1 MTSPPPGVGRLTKA
15 RLLVGLRGELRRPA
29 PVGRALADLRSHA
42 AADSPWYRARL
53 AGLAGAPLAELPVLT
68 RDDLVDHF
76 DELATDP
83 ALRREALQRHVDSS
97 PPGTRLGRYWI
108 GASSGSGGRPALL
121 PFDRHEWAAK
131 LANAA
136 RAQSIVGAGGAGG
149 TGGESGRLRV
159 ARIASPSGWHLSA
172 QVGATL
178 SDPRRPTLR
187 LPATTPFDELVDQLQ
202 RWRPTVL
209 NGYASVLGRLADAQL
224 AGDVDLAPR
233 RVLSGAEPLTAGIRE
248 RIRSAWAVEPHDQY
262 VATEAGFIA
271 AECDAHDGM
280 HVLADDVVLEVV
292 EGAVL
297 VTVLHSRTVPLIRY
311 RIDDAVRLLDR
322 PCRCGRRSP
331 RLVVDGRARELLTF
345 SHAGGA
351 ATVHPVVFTQV
362 LDRQPVAAWQ
372 VVHRPDAVDVLVA
385 GARDG
390 FDEPAVVAALS
401 AALADA
407 GAHIPVTLH
416 QVAEVPSAA
425 SGKAARFVER

>member
-1 MTSPPPGVGRLTKA
+1 MTSAPGVGRLTKA
-15 RLLVGLRGELRRPA
+15 GLLLALRRDLRRPA
-29 PVGRALADLRSHA
+29 PPERALAELRSHA
-42 AADSPWYRARL
+42 AAASPWYRTRL
-53 AGLAGAPLAELPVLT
+53 AGLEHAPLTELPVLT

-76 DELATDP
+76 DELVTDR
-83 ALRREALQRHVDSS
+83 ALRRDALQRHVDTS

-121 PFDRHEWAAK
+121 PFGRHEWAAK

-136 RAQSIVGAGGAGG
+136 RAQATVGAGGAGG
-149 TGGESGRLRV
+149 DAGPSRV

-187 LPATTPFDELVDQLQ
+187 LPATTPFDELLEQVQ

-224 AGDVDLAPR
+224 AGDVDVEPR
-233 RVLSGAEPLTAGIRE
+233 RVLSGAEPLTPGIRE
-248 RIRSAWAVEPHDQY
+248 RVRSAWGVEPHDQY

-271 AECDAHDGM
+271 VECAAHDGM
-280 HVLADDVVLEVV
+280 HVVEDDVVV
-292 EGAVL
+292 EAVDGAVL

-311 RIDDAVRLLDR
+311 RIDDAVRLLDG
-322 PCRCGRRSP
+322 PCTCGRRSP
-331 RLVVDGRARELLTF
+331 RLVVEGRARELLEF
-345 SHAGGA
+345 HHGRGS
-351 ATVHPVVFTQV
+351 ATVHPVLFTQV

-372 VVHRPDAVDVLVA
+372 VVHGPDAVEVLVA

-390 FDEPAVVAALS
+390 FDEAAVVAALS

-407 GAHIPVTLH
+407 AGARLPVTLH
-416 QVAEVPSAA
+416 RVAEVPSAA
-425 SGKAARFVER
+425 SGKAARFVPAP

>member
-1 MTSPPPGVGRLTKA
+1 MTSPPPGIGRLTKA
-15 RLLVGLRGELRRPA
+15 GLLVGLRGELRRPA

-42 AADSPWYRARL
+42 AAASPWYRARL
-53 AGLAGAPLAELPVLT
+53 AGLDGAPLAELPVLT
-68 RDDLVDHF
+68 RDDLVEHF
-76 DELATDP
+76 DELVTDRS
-83 ALRREALQRHVDSS
+83 LRREQLQRHVDAS

-136 RAQSIVGAGGAGG
+136 RAQAIVGAGGAGRA
-149 TGGESGRLRV
+149 EGRPRV

-224 AGDVDLAPR
+224 AGDLDVAPR
-233 RVLSGAEPLTAGIRE
+233 RVLSGAEPLTAGVRE
-248 RIRSAWAVEPHDQY
+248 RVRSAWGVEPHDQY

-280 HVLADDVVLEVV
+280 HVLEDDVVLEVRD
-292 EGAVL
+292 GAVL

-311 RIDDAVRLLDR
+311 RIDDAVRLLDG
-322 PCRCGRRSP
+322 PCTCGRRSP

-345 SHAGGA
+345 AHAGGS

-385 GARDG
+385 GAREG
-390 FDEPAVVAALS
+390 FDEPAAVAALS

-407 GAHIPVTLH
+407 AGTRIPVTLH
-416 QVAEVPSAA
+416 QVAEVPPAS
-425 SGKAARFVER
+425 SGKAARFVEG